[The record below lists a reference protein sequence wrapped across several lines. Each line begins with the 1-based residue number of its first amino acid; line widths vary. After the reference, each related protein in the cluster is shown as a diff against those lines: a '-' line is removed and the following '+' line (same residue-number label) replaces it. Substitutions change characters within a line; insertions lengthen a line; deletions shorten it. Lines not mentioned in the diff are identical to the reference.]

1 MWSLSHHES
10 HANAGKDFIPLLTQ
24 LVEEVQFQIRTLG
37 FILFSVSPS
46 ESDTLMNQLW
56 SGSSVLF
63 KKVDTFW
70 VILFWE
76 PDYIWQIYFYPKI
89 ELREQQAEYVY
100 PAAPPPRVLK
110 HTAVLPEPYSMCT
123 SARRTTRL
131 PSGQMTWSTWERTR
145 SHVSSGVRRLV
156 WKEESAVDWL

>member
-10 HANAGKDFIPLLTQ
+10 HANARKDFIPLSTQ
-24 LVEEVQFQIRTLG
+24 LVEVQFQIRTLG

-56 SGSSVLF
+56 SGSDS
-63 KKVDTFW
+63 
-70 VILFWE
+70 ILGTRLYLRNILLSKDRAQGTTGRICL
-76 PDYIWQIYFYPKI
+76 PCRPSPKG
-89 ELREQQAEYVY
+89 A
-100 PAAPPPRVLK
+100 K

-156 WKEESAVDWL
+156 WKEESTADWL